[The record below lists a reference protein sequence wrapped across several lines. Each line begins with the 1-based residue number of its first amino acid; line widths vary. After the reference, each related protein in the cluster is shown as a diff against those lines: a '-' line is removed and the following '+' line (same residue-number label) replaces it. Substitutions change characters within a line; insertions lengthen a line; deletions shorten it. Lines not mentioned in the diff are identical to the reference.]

1 MRKYINLV
9 LIILTLNLISCE
21 KFIQPKGDNILTE
34 AQLLENPI
42 YTEGILM
49 KAYTA
54 LPDDYTFAT
63 DVASDDA
70 VSNDP
75 NSVYRSMAVGNWKA
89 TNNAISQW
97 TNAYENISYIN
108 KFLSIYENVVWSN
121 NPNFKPEWNDL
132 RNTLHKKRLK
142 GEAYGLRAYYKWL
155 LLQYHGGISEDGSML
170 GFPIIDEYLTADENW
185 ALPRNTY
192 AECVA
197 SIFTDLDVAIAN
209 LPKTWVDLPAGGVN
223 PEANGHINAT
233 SGARFLNRING
244 NAALALKSRVALLAA
259 SPAFLASSGV
269 TWAQA
274 STIAGPLLKDLG
286 ALYANGGVFYKE
298 KSNKE
303 ILWNRAEVQKR
314 TWEQNNF
321 PPSLYGSGRTN
332 PTQDLVDAFG
342 MKNGY
347 PISDQVKSLYDPTKP
362 YTNRDSR
369 LADYIVYNTSLLKST
384 AIKTYVG
391 APSDGINVFLTS
403 TRTGYYLKKFMNESV
418 KLDPGSSVNAGHT
431 YTIVR
436 MTEVL
441 LNYAEAAN
449 EAWGPTGDPNGY
461 GFSAKSLIGNLRLR
475 AGIATDP
482 YLASLTTTAA
492 LRTLIRNERRI
503 ELCFEGSR
511 FWDIRRWN
519 DVAGFKAPVKGT
531 YITNNAGTYSYI
543 YSIVE
548 DRKYTDNMIFGPIPY
563 NETVKYD
570 IVQNIG
576 W

>member
-1 MRKYINLV
+1 MRKYIKLV
-9 LIILTLNLISCE
+9 LLIISLSLFSCE
-21 KFIQPKGDNILTE
+21 KLIEPKPDNILSE
-34 AQLLENPI
+34 EQLLSNPI
-42 YTEGILM
+42 YTEGLLM
-49 KAYTA
+49 KAYYA
-54 LPDDYTFAT
+54 LPDDYSFST

-75 NSVYRSMAVGNWKA
+75 ASIFRSMAIGNWRA

-97 TNAYENISYIN
+97 SYAYENIFYIN
-108 KFLSIYENVVWSN
+108 KFLSVYENVVWSD
-121 NPNFKPEWNDL
+121 NPNLTPENNEL

-155 LLQYHGGISEDGSML
+155 LLQYHGGISEGGELL
-170 GFPIIDEYLTADENW
+170 GFPIIDEYLTTDENW
-185 ALPRNTY
+185 TLPRNSY

-197 SIFTDLDVAIAN
+197 SIFADFDVAIAN
-209 LPKTWVDLPAGGVN
+209 LPKTWVDLPTGSTYP
-223 PEANGHINAT
+223 PENGHINAT

-259 SPAFLASSGV
+259 SPAYSTSSGV
-269 TWAQA
+269 TWEQA
-274 STIAGPLLKDLG
+274 ANIAGPLLKDLG
-286 ALYANGGVFYKE
+286 SLYANGRVFYKE

-321 PPSLYGSGRTN
+321 PPSLYGYGRTN
-332 PTQDLVDAFG
+332 PTQGLVDAFG

-347 PISDQVKSLYDPTKP
+347 PITDLASTYDPTKP
-362 YTNRDSR
+362 YSNRDPR
-369 LADYIVYNTSLLKST
+369 LTDYVVYNTSSLKST
-384 AIKTYVG
+384 TISTYIG
-391 APSDGINVFLTS
+391 APSNGINVLLTS
-403 TRTGYYLKKFMNESV
+403 TRTGYYLKKFMSESV

-449 EAWGPTGDPNGY
+449 EAWGPAGDPSGY
-461 GFSAKSLIGNLRLR
+461 GFSAKSLIGNLRAR
-475 AGIATDP
+475 AGISSDP
-482 YLASLTTTAA
+482 YLTSITDAA
-492 LRTLIRNERRI
+492 GLRALIHNERRI
-503 ELCFEGSR
+503 ELCFEGFR

-519 DVAGFKAPVKGT
+519 DVAGMKSSVKGA
-531 YITNNAGTYSYI
+531 YITNNAGTYSYD
-543 YSIVE
+543 YSTVE
-548 DRKYTDNMIFGPIPY
+548 DRKYTDDMIFGPIPY
-563 NETVKYD
+563 NETVKYNL
-570 IVQNIG
+570 VQNKG